1 MEQNK
6 LQDMIR
12 ISLENIR
19 AMVDANTVVG
29 TPINTPSGTTIIPIS
44 KVSVGYASGGVDWAA
59 KTGSSQNFGGGG
71 GTGLSV
77 QPVCFLAVSASG
89 RVELFPVEGGKTST
103 LDRIAVE
110 DVESIKEYFVVGLV
124 FVFIGNDLYRKM
136 YFSGHSSLIGEL
148 DNVSTSG
155 RNCFQSYCR
164 KSHTFFISFGDF
176 EQYFAISRAAAV
188 VVNGYPDFGWLVYY
202 RVTFADT

>member
-59 KTGSSQNFGGGG
+59 KTGTSQNFGGGG
-71 GTGLSV
+71 GTGLSI
-77 QPVCFLAVSASG
+77 QPVCFLSVSASG
-89 RVELFPVEGGKTST
+89 RVELFPVEGGSPST
-103 LDRIAVE
+103 LDRIVDIVE
-110 DVESIKEYFVVGLV
+110 RAPDIINRVKDVLAKNQDEGEETDDVERVATE
-124 FVFIGNDLYRKM
+124 
-136 YFSGHSSLIGEL
+136 
-148 DNVSTSG
+148 
-155 RNCFQSYCR
+155 
-164 KSHTFFISFGDF
+164 
-176 EQYFAISRAAAV
+176 AAGKI
-188 VVNGYPDFGWLVYY
+188 NL
-202 RVTFADT
+202 